1 MDSSRIRARRV
12 SADDYIEAVEA
23 KTRRWWCHGKDS
35 PTPPPPPDY
44 AGAATAQGA
53 ANREA
58 ATASSMLSNPNI
70 NTPYG
75 NQTVSYAPGPD
86 GNWIPTVNQTL
97 NPQSQ
102 AIYDQQQN
110 VRQGLANVSQQAL
123 GTAQSVLSTPFS
135 FNGPG
140 VQTSIDN
147 PNVTRNLDLSG
158 VARMPI
164 NAGMT
169 AQNAIL
175 SRLEPTLARQRT
187 SLETQLTN
195 QGLRPGSE
203 AWDNATR
210 DFSQQAND
218 QRTQAA
224 LQGIGLDMSA
234 NQQGYGQALSTGQF
248 QNSAAGQQFN
258 QNLQAGQFGNTAQQQ
273 ALAQAIQQR
282 QMPLNE
288 ISALMSGSQIQ
299 NPQFQPYTG
308 QTIQAAPIMAAT
320 QAQGQNA
327 LQQYG
332 IQQGAA
338 NANTQGLYSL
348 GGAGLQ
354 AYGMSQMP
362 MAAAALS

>member
-1 MDSSRIRARRV
+1 MGSKSS
-12 SADDYIEAVEA
+12 
-23 KTRRWWCHGKDS
+23 
-35 PTPPPPPDY
+35 PPPPPVPDY

-53 ANREA
+53 ANKESA
-58 ATASSMLSNPNI
+58 IASSMLSNPNI
-70 NTPYG
+70 YSPYG
-75 NQTVSYAPGPD
+75 SQTVSYSEGPN
-86 GNWIPTVNQTL
+86 GNLVPTVTQSL

-102 AIYDQQQN
+102 AIFDQQQN
-110 VRQGLANVSQQAL
+110 VRQGLANISGQAL
-123 GTAQSVLSTPFS
+123 NTAQGVLSTPFS
-135 FNGPG
+135 FGGPG

-147 PNVTRNLDLSG
+147 PTLTMDAGQNGYAGQRNRLDLSG
-158 VARMPI
+158 VAKMPI

-169 AQNAIL
+169 GQEAIL

-210 DFSQQAND
+210 DFSQQATD

-224 LQGIGLDMSA
+224 LQGIGLDMTA
-234 NQQGYGQALSTGQF
+234 NNQGYQQALSTGQF
-248 QNSAAGQQFN
+248 GNQANLTNAQFMNAANLANAQFQNAAAGQQFN

-273 ALAQAIQQR
+273 ALAQAIQSR

-308 QTIQAAPIMAAT
+308 QTIQAAPLMQAA
-320 QAQGQNA
+320 QAQGQA
-327 LQQYG
+327 GLQQYG

-338 NANTQGLYSL
+338 NANMGGLYQL
-348 GGAGLQ
+348 GGAGLM
-354 AYGMSQMP
+354 AYGLRP
-362 MAAAALS
+362 GV